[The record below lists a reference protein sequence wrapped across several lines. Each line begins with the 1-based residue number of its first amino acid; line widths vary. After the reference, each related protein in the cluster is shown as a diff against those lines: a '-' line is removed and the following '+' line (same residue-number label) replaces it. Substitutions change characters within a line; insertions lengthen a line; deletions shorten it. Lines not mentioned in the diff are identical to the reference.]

1 MKKILDKYRPYLS
14 NKRFIRSAIFSAL
27 FLIISLIFNF
37 YAGVYATEKASNSVQ
52 DIILSNT
59 HPIDVDGTFTYGP
72 LVLWFFV
79 FFLLLS
85 EPKRIPFTLKT
96 ITLFV
101 FIRSVFFSTTHLG
114 PFPDHIDL
122 DYSSFLVWA
131 FTSGGDLFFSGH
143 TGLPFLLSFIF
154 GYNFY
159 LRLFFIVA
167 SIFFGIIVLLAH
179 LHYSIDVLSAFF
191 ISFAIFK
198 IAETIFIKD
207 WKTFHE
213 GI

>member
-1 MKKILDKYRPYLS
+1 MKKILDKYRLCFS
-14 NKRFIRSAIFSAL
+14 NKKFVYSVIFSAL

-37 YAGVYATEKASNSVQ
+37 YAGVYATEKASNPVQ

-59 HPIDVDGTFTYGP
+59 SPINVNGTFIYGP
-72 LVLWFFV
+72 LIIWFFV
-79 FFLLLS
+79 SFLLLS

-101 FIRSVFFSTTHLG
+101 FIRFIFFSITHLG
-114 PFPDHIDL
+114 PFPDHINL

-159 LRLFFIVA
+159 IRLFFILSSV
-167 SIFFGIIVLLAH
+167 FFGIIVLLAH

-191 ISFAIFK
+191 ISYSIFK
-198 IAETIFIKD
+198 IAETIFAKD
-207 WKTFHE
+207 WKIFNDN
-213 GI
+213 I